1 MDAAY
6 TPVKECVTR
15 SRTRAPDCRTAWFGV
30 YSGHRIIHTKSFMSK
45 RLTSKKSPRRPAT
58 PSRRSRAETPRAN
71 RFHTFLKRL
80 RAGGR
85 SNMYGAIPYLM
96 HAFGLDREAA
106 FRIVCDWVDR
116 QEAQDAEAAQESS
129 SAR

>member
-1 MDAAY
+1 M
-6 TPVKECVTR
+6 TKHLLHKQRP
-15 SRTRAPDCRTAWFGV
+15 RA
-30 YSGHRIIHTKSFMSK
+30 
-45 RLTSKKSPRRPAT
+45 
-58 PSRRSRAETPRAN
+58 RAN

-96 HAFGLDREAA
+96 HAFELDRESA
-106 FRIVCDWVDR
+106 FRIVCEWVDE
-116 QEAQDAEAAQESS
+116 QAELEGQSLQSS